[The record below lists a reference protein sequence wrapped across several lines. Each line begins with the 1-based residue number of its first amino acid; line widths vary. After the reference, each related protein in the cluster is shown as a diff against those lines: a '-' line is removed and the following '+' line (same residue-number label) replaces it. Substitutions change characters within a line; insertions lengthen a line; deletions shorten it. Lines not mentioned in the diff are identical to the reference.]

1 MKKTVVLCIT
11 IGLLFMSFSSCGS
24 NETLKT
30 HANDSISQSTEEN
43 TQETAKIS
51 GHFTKEEIDN
61 LQCESISYSHRTMY
75 GKINTYLGQTTIN
88 DHDQI
93 YIQSSEFINLQE
105 LRENWIRGDNFYVD
119 LIALNVQPNEE
130 HMSWYENDPCT
141 EAWSYRNPRTRI
153 GSICFNENHVF
164 IGTTDG
170 PEWYAGDDYFI
181 ICLDKKT
188 GKEVWKRQVNAPIDE
203 KCMMLIDGT
212 LYCVLSKLEQGK
224 WENTLYAV
232 NPSNGK
238 TKWDA
243 AVNFS
248 SLLYDNGIFYNPSG
262 TEQYSFSIS
271 NREETFLLDWVGS
284 SVSENCHLQGFTE
297 TIQVGT
303 LLCKAIHLIEDNV
316 HHKLIVKT
324 YDISTN
330 EPAWS
335 CSIENDG
342 LSTHSHLTTDGQLIY
357 FSSWGNALCVAIDP
371 ETQDEKWRIEIEDYW
386 LDQVYPAF
394 NKVYLVLS
402 QYTMFGKHQLPHSQ
416 IVLGVNPKTGEI
428 IKRSPIVTYS
438 GIALIEGT
446 YKNNLI
452 TQGQNGAF
460 LEFYSISDQ

>member
-1 MKKTVVLCIT
+1 
-11 IGLLFMSFSSCGS
+11 MSISSCGS

-30 HANDSISQSTEEN
+30 QANESISKSIEEN
-43 TQETAKIS
+43 TQEVTKTS
-51 GHFTKEEIDN
+51 NHFTKEEIDN
-61 LQCESISYSHRTMY
+61 LQCESISYNHRTMY

-130 HMSWYENDPCT
+130 RMSWYENDPCT
-141 EAWSYRNPRTRI
+141 EAWSYRIPRTRI

-170 PEWYAGDDYFI
+170 PESYAGDDYYL

-188 GKEVWKRQVNAPIDE
+188 GKEIWKRQVNTSIDK
-203 KCMMLIDGT
+203 KCMMLINGT
-212 LYCVLSKLEQGK
+212 LYYVGSKLEQGE
-224 WENTLYAV
+224 WEKTLYAV
-232 NPSNGK
+232 NPFNGN
-238 TKWDA
+238 TIWDEI
-243 AVNFS
+243 VHFS
-248 SLLYDNGIFYNPSG
+248 SFLYDKGKFYYLHG
-262 TEQYSFSIS
+262 KRLYSFSIS
-271 NREETFLLDWVGS
+271 NREETFLGDWLNWVDS
-284 SVSENCHLQGFTE
+284 LVSENCVLQGFTE
-297 TIQVGT
+297 TVEVGT

-316 HHKLIVKT
+316 HHKLILET
-324 YDISTN
+324 YDIATN
-330 EPAWS
+330 EPAGS

-342 LSTHSHLTTDGQLIY
+342 LSSDLHLTTDGKVIY
-357 FSSWGNALCVAIDP
+357 FSSWGGALCVAIDP
-371 ETQDEKWRIEIEDYW
+371 KTQHEKWRIEIKDYW

-394 NKVYLVLS
+394 NKVYLVVS

-416 IVLGVNPKTGEI
+416 FVLGIDPETGEV
-428 IKRSPIVTYS
+428 IKKSSIVTYS

>member
-1 MKKTVVLCIT
+1 M
-11 IGLLFMSFSSCGS
+11 
-24 NETLKT
+24 TLAQKP
-30 HANDSISQSTEEN
+30 
-43 TQETAKIS
+43 
-51 GHFTKEEIDN
+51 GHI
-61 LQCESISYSHRTMY
+61 
-75 GKINTYLGQTTIN
+75 
-88 DHDQI
+88 
-93 YIQSSEFINLQE
+93 EFQ
-105 LRENWIRGDNFYVD
+105 G
-119 LIALNVQPNEE
+119 
-130 HMSWYENDPCT
+130 
-141 EAWSYRNPRTRI
+141 
-153 GSICFNENHVF
+153 
-164 IGTTDG
+164 
-170 PEWYAGDDYFI
+170 
-181 ICLDKKT
+181 LDKKT
-188 GKEVWKRQVNAPIDE
+188 GNEIWKRQVHASID
-203 KCMMLIDGT
+203 KKRMMLINGT
-212 LYCVLSKLEQGK
+212 LYYVGSKLEQGK
-224 WENTLYAV
+224 WNNTLYAV

-243 AVNFS
+243 AMDFA
-248 SLLYDNGIFYNPSG
+248 SLLYDKGKFYSSFQ
-262 TEQYSFSIS
+262 TDLYSFSIS

-297 TIQVGT
+297 TVQVGS
-303 LLCKAIHLIEDNV
+303 LLCKAIYLIENCTIR
-316 HHKLIVKT
+316 KLIVKT

-330 EPAWS
+330 EPAGS

-342 LSTHSHLTTDGQLIY
+342 LSSDLHLTTDGKLIY

-371 ETQDEKWRIEIEDYW
+371 KTQNEKWRIEIEDYW
-386 LDQVYPAF
+386 IDQVYPAF